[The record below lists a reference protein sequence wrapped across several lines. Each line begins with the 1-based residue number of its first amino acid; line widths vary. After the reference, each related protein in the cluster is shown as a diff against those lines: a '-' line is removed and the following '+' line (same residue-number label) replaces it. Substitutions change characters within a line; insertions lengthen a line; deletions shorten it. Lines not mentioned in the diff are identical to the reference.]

1 MIELLLSLLS
11 EKSPFLNLFSY
22 LTTRTFLSTLTG
34 LLLVLFLGE
43 SFISKIR
50 AIQFNQAVGDRGPDS
65 HKVKDGTPT
74 MGGVLIIGSVIFSSL
89 LWGDFSNRFLL
100 IALLCLFLFA
110 LIGFMDDY
118 KKVKEKNSK
127 GISSWAKMTYQI
139 LFATIIS
146 VALYAH
152 IFESYELAYIVPFF
166 KEVSLS
172 LGLLFIPI
180 SIFIIVGSSNA
191 VNLTDGLDG
200 LAILPVILI
209 TSALGLI
216 AWAAG
221 NTIVSDYLYIP
232 YIDGTGELLVVC
244 GALIGAGIGFL
255 WFNAYPAQIFMG
267 DVGSLSMGAFI
278 ALIAIIV
285 RHEIVF
291 AVMAMVFIME
301 AMSVILQ
308 VSSFKLR
315 KKRIFRMAP
324 IHHHFELIGWKE
336 PKIIVRFWIL
346 TFIFVLVRLSLLKI
360 R

>member
-1 MIELLLSLLS
+1 MIELLLNLLS

-34 LLLVLFLGE
+34 LLIVLFMGE
-43 SFISKIR
+43 FFISKIR
-50 AIQFNQAVGDRGPDS
+50 SIQFQQAVGDRGPES

-74 MGGVLIIGSVIFSSL
+74 MGGLLIIGSVIFSSL

-110 LIGFMDDY
+110 LLGFLDDY

-127 GISSWAKMTYQI
+127 GLSSWTKISYQL
-139 LFATIIS
+139 LFASIIS
-146 VALYAH
+146 LALYFC
-152 IFESYELAYIVPFF
+152 IFESFELAYIVPFF

-209 TSALGLI
+209 TAALGLI

-221 NTIVSDYLYIP
+221 NTIVSEYLYIP
-232 YIDGTGELLVVC
+232 YIDGTGELLVIC

-301 AMSVILQ
+301 ALSVILQ

-346 TFIFVLVRLSLLKI
+346 TFIFVLVGLSLLKI

>member
-1 MIELLLSLLS
+1 MIELLLNLLS

-34 LLLVLFLGE
+34 LLIVLFMGE
-43 SFISKIR
+43 VFISKIR
-50 AIQFNQAVGDRGPDS
+50 SIQFQQAVGDRGPES

-74 MGGVLIIGSVIFSSL
+74 MGGLLIIGSVIFSSL

-110 LIGFMDDY
+110 LLGFLDDY

-127 GISSWAKMTYQI
+127 GLSSWTKISYQL
-139 LFATIIS
+139 LFASIIS
-146 VALYAH
+146 AALYFCV
-152 IFESYELAYIVPFF
+152 FESFELAYIVPFF

-172 LGLLFIPI
+172 LGLFFIPI

-209 TSALGLI
+209 TAALGLI

-221 NTIVSDYLYIP
+221 NTIVSEYLYIP
-232 YIDGTGELLVVC
+232 YIDGTGELLVIC
-244 GALIGAGIGFL
+244 GALIGSGIGFL

-301 AMSVILQ
+301 ALSVILQ

-346 TFIFVLVRLSLLKI
+346 TFIFVLVGLSLLKI